1 MKQFRKWT
9 ALICAGIMAVFFLA
23 GCGGDGDSDDA
34 SALSEPQKE
43 KKKTM
48 TAEEENT
55 EKSMGRYLEKE
66 VLLPEE
72 IGEMSQYPFS
82 YMERL
87 ESGNLMLAERIA
99 GKYISPD
106 DGESWES
113 VGCPWSDIAK
123 EIYVTDMAI
132 SPEGAV
138 AMIGVSTGGNESEF
152 EENETM
158 EAAET
163 ETSEVAVATSDSGG
177 VSVTYHYYYV
187 DAEGNRTKLEL
198 PDDIELRKFAFD
210 NENRL
215 YGYAGGGKVYRI
227 DPADGSKK
235 ELFTADG
242 SVDYAC
248 FTEKYMVCVTTRS
261 AVAIYDVEQEIML
274 DVDEVLQ
281 NFIKENLGLSIGS
294 SDMGHSVILTAGEQE
309 DIIYFAF
316 EGGLYRHVIGGTAI
330 EQIIDGG
337 VSTFGDPSAML
348 MGMTMLPDNEFMV
361 LYTGMKLY
369 RYTYDPNVPT
379 VPDQQLKIYSLKE
392 NTSLRQAVSM
402 FQKAHQDVYIRYEI
416 GMSGGDGVTR
426 EDAIRNLNTK
436 IMSGEGPD
444 ILLLDGLPQT
454 SYEEKGILADMSAVI
469 DGMSGDAAI
478 FPNIVDACR
487 RDGKIYALP
496 VRIQIPA
503 IVGRPEDVQNVKDIS
518 SLADTLEKIRE
529 ENPEG
534 ALLGVRTPEQ
544 LLYIL
549 RMSCSAVWT
558 DEKGTIDEG
567 ALEEFLTAAK
577 RIWQAE
583 ISGVSEDELGA
594 SESGYGTIDSQ
605 FAEYYGNVANG
616 AEAIAM
622 GSEQFGIGK
631 ITSVDF
637 EYDMVTTLI
646 EEGYDME
653 IKAWDGQVK
662 NGFIPYGLAG
672 VAANSMDN
680 ETAIEFYQYLFSKEL
695 QDMSIY
701 LGLPV
706 NMSSFDELKENPRG
720 GLVEGMDDRYAG
732 SIGTSTPEGEIFGV
746 ELMWP
751 TEEDFQKL
759 KDMVSSA
766 SAVSTG
772 DTVIESTVYEIGPRA
787 LEGSVTPKEA
797 VQEIVKKSAIYLA
810 E

>member
-9 ALICAGIMAVFFLA
+9 ALICAGIMTVFFLA
-23 GCGGDGDSDDA
+23 GCGGGGESDDA
-34 SALSEPQKE
+34 SAPSESSKE
-43 KKKTM
+43 NKKTAA
-48 TAEEENT
+48 AEEEDA
-55 EKSMGRYLEKE
+55 EKSMGRYLERE

-72 IGEMSQYPFS
+72 IGEMVQYPFS
-82 YMERL
+82 NIERL
-87 ESGNLMLAERIA
+87 ESGDLMLTERTA
-99 GKYISPD
+99 GKYISTD
-106 DGESWES
+106 NGETWEYA
-113 VGCPWSDIAK
+113 GCPWSDITN
-123 EIYVTDMAI
+123 ELYVTDMEI

-138 AMIGVSTGGNESEF
+138 AMIGISSGGNESES
-152 EENETM
+152 EED
-158 EAAET
+158 EAS
-163 ETSEVAVATSDSGG
+163 ETSAVVTATSDSGG
-177 VSVTYHYYYV
+177 VSITYHYYYV
-187 DAEGNRTKLEL
+187 DAEGNKTKLEL
-198 PDDIELRKFAFD
+198 SNDIELRKFGFD

-215 YGYAGGGKVYRI
+215 YGYAGSGKVYRI

-242 SVDYAC
+242 SVDYVC

-416 GMSGGDGVTR
+416 GTSGGDGVTR

-583 ISGVSEDELGA
+583 ISGVSDDELGA

-706 NMSSFDELKENPRG
+706 NMSSFDELKHNMQSPSVRRMICAM
-720 GLVEGMDDRYAG
+720 LSAIFFNSPKSLPLNRT
-732 SIGTSTPEGEIFGV
+732 SIG
-746 ELMWP
+746 LA
-751 TEEDFQKL
+751 
-759 KDMVSSA
+759 A
-766 SAVSTG
+766 S
-772 DTVIESTVYEIGPRA
+772 E
-787 LEGSVTPKEA
+787 
-797 VQEIVKKSAIYLA
+797 
-810 E
+810 